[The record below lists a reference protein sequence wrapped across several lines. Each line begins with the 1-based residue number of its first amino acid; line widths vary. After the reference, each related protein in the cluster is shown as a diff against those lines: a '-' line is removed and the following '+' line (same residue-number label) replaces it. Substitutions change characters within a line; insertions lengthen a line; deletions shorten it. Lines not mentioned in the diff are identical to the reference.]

1 MTTDSLNLEII
12 RVTPPEGVVSKPV
25 PLVFLHGAFAGAW
38 CWIERFLPYYAAHG
52 YTCYAPSFRGHGGSG
67 GQQDINRFGI
77 SDYIKDLA
85 SVVEDLD
92 RPPVLIGHSMG
103 GFVAMKYAEDHNIAG
118 LALLSSVP
126 PAGLIGPSMSLAMW
140 NPMLMLDIGR
150 VQSGRPD
157 AMTMNSLRQALFS
170 KHVPASLINKYL
182 PMMGG
187 ESSRAVAE
195 MHGLIQVR
203 PDRLTGRMPILV
215 LGAEDDGLIPPPFI
229 RSTAR
234 LLGETAHIL
243 PRTGHGIM
251 LDDAWQ
257 TAADTLAQWLT
268 ENDM

>member
-1 MTTDSLNLEII
+1 MISDSLELEIL
-12 RVTPPEGVVSKPV
+12 RVAPPEGVTHKPV

-38 CWIERFLPYYAAHG
+38 CWVERFLPYFAAQG

-67 GQQDINRFGI
+67 GKENLDQFGI
-77 SDYIKDLA
+77 ADYLKDLS

-92 RPPVLIGHSMG
+92 RKPVLIGHSMG
-103 GFVAMKYAEDHNIAG
+103 GFVAMKYAEDHDIAG

-126 PAGLIGPSMSLAMW
+126 PAGLMGPSMSLAMW

-150 VQSGRPD
+150 VQTGKPD
-157 AMTMNSLRQALFS
+157 AMTMDGLRQALFS
-170 KHVPASLINKYL
+170 KHVPTSLIKKYL

-195 MHGLIQVR
+195 MHGMVQVR
-203 PDRLTGRMPILV
+203 PDRLKGRMPILV
-215 LGAEDDGLIPPPFI
+215 MGSEEDGLIPPPFV

-251 LDDAWQ
+251 LDEDWQ
-257 TAADTLAQWLT
+257 TAADTLAQWLG
-268 ENDM
+268 EYDM